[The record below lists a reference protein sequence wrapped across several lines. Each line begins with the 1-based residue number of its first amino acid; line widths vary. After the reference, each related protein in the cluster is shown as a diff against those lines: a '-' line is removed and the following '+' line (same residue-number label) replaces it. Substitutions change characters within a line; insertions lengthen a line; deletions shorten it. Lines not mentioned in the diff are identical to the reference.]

1 MRGEVL
7 GVERRRRWSDEQK
20 LSILASVGVDGATV
34 TQVAQRHEVTRSQIY
49 GWRYELKRK
58 GLLPSGAPLRFVALP
73 APAPDALSE
82 NAPTD
87 PGETVEIELRNG
99 RQLRVPAALDE
110 TALMRLIRVTEAA

>member
-58 GLLPSGAPLRFVALP
+58 GLLPSEAPVRFVPLP
-73 APAPDALSE
+73 ALASIVPEEAVPTAPV
-82 NAPTD
+82 
-87 PGETVEIELRNG
+87 ETIEIELRNG
-99 RQLRVPAALDE
+99 RRLRVPAGLDE
-110 TALMRLIRVTEAA
+110 TALRRLIRVTEAA